1 MNEEEFNI
9 SMRKFL
15 KLVGITSQREIEAAV
30 RAALEAGK
38 AKHGDTV
45 TARVVLTIDDLGLNH
60 SIDGKITVG
69 DAG

>member
-1 MNEEEFNI
+1 MNGEEFNI

-38 AKHGDTV
+38 VAEGDIV
-45 TARVVLTIDDLGLNH
+45 KARIELRIDELDLSHTIEGP
-60 SIDGKITVG
+60 ITVG